1 MKRKLL
7 FIAAALIVLSLIA
20 GGTLAYFTAEDTA
33 RNVITSGAVTAELVE
48 QQRTADGKLVP
59 YPAEAIPVMPGQSVS
74 KIVTVRSDEQ
84 PAWIRARYTVAVQ
97 DAAGKAMDIPAAKL
111 AKVVSIEPDAAH
123 WTLRDG
129 WWYYSGAVGGGE
141 STSALFESIDFSGPD
156 MGNEYQG
163 ATITVDV
170 AVQVVQSANNGES
183 ALDAMGWPKT

>member
-48 QQRTADGKLVP
+48 QQRTADGELAP

-84 PAWIRARYTVAVQ
+84 PAWIRARYTIAVQ
-97 DAAGKAMDIPAAKL
+97 DAAGKTMDIPAAKL
-111 AKVVSIEPDAAH
+111 DKVVSIEPDAGR

-129 WWYYSGAVGGGE
+129 WWYYGEAVGGGE

>member
-48 QQRTADGKLVP
+48 QQRTADGELAP
-59 YPAEAIPVMPGQSVS
+59 YPAEAIPVMPGQNVS

-84 PAWIRARYTVAVQ
+84 PAWIRARYTIAVQ

-111 AKVVSIEPDAAH
+111 AKVVSIEPDAGR

-129 WWYYSGAVGGGE
+129 WWYYSEAVGGGE

>member
-33 RNVITSGAVTAELVE
+33 RNVITSGAVKAELVE
-48 QQRTADGKLVP
+48 RQRTADGKLVP
-59 YPAEAIPVMPGQSVS
+59 YPEKAIPVMPGQSVS

-84 PAWIRARYTVAVQ
+84 PAWIRARYTIAVQ

-111 AKVVSIEPDAAH
+111 AKVVSIEPDAEH

>member
-33 RNVITSGAVTAELVE
+33 RNVITSGAVAVELIE
-48 QQRTADGKLVP
+48 RQRTADGTLKP
-59 YPAEAIPVMPGQSVS
+59 YPTEPIPMMPGQSVS

-84 PAWIRARYTVAVQ
+84 PAYIRARYAITAL
-97 DAAGKAMDIPAAKL
+97 DAEGEPMDVSAAQL
-111 AKVVSIEPDAAH
+111 AQVVTIAPDTEH

-129 WWYYSGAVGGGE
+129 WWYCNTAVGGGE
-141 STSALFESIDFSGPD
+141 STPALFESVDFSGPD

-163 ATITVDV
+163 AEITVDV
-170 AVQVVQSANNGES
+170 TVQAVQAANNGES